1 MMFAPFNGGL
11 EGHEVMLKEAGLDK
25 SKNEWFKV
33 YDFTAE
39 SAIRGGGELH
49 RHWSIMKKDQED
61 ALWCPRGFSQNCIP
75 RTDPNTMDDE
85 RNKSSDGESTQI
97 SKDPDDKRVIE
108 SKESVLI
115 STVLFL
121 TSTAATL
128 RTSMNVLFGQ
138 MKSSSATL
146 FSSGVNFVSFIVNC
160 LTTTRKDQKT
170 E

>member
-1 MMFAPFNGGL
+1 
-11 EGHEVMLKEAGLDK
+11 
-25 SKNEWFKV
+25 
-33 YDFTAE
+33 
-39 SAIRGGGELH
+39 
-49 RHWSIMKKDQED
+49 
-61 ALWCPRGFSQNCIP
+61 
-75 RTDPNTMDDE
+75 MDDE

-115 STVLFL
+115 SAVLFL